1 MDLAELRGV
10 RVPRTLD
17 EAWLQP
23 GESWL
28 AGGSWLYSTPQPHL
42 GGLVDL
48 TGLGWSAVEPIPAP
62 TPEPHSDEPGP
73 DEPGLRIGA
82 TCTVAALL
90 AATAP
95 WVADPR
101 RASVAA
107 LARRCAD
114 AFLMSFKVQEVATVG
129 GNVCLGLPAGAM
141 TSLAVALD
149 ARATLLTAD
158 GGARVVPVADLVT
171 GPGRTDRRPDELLR
185 GLEVDA
191 GALAA
196 TYAVRTL
203 SLTPVGRSA
212 AVVIGRLDAPS
223 GACTVSVTAATDRP
237 VVLRFG
243 ALPGVDELAA
253 AVAGIAEERWY
264 DDPHGAPD
272 WRAHL
277 AGVLARE
284 VLDELHAGTR
294 EAAA

>member
-17 EAWLQP
+17 EVWLQP
-23 GESWL
+23 GEAWL

-42 GGLVDL
+42 RGLVDL
-48 TGLGWSAVEPIPAP
+48 TGLGWSAVEPIPP
-62 TPEPHSDEPGP
+62 TTPEPAS

-82 TCTVAALL
+82 TCTVAGLL
-90 AATAP
+90 AATTP
-95 WVADPR
+95 WAADPR

-114 AFLMSFKVQEVATVG
+114 AFLMSFKVQEVATIG
-129 GNVCLGLPAGAM
+129 GNICLGLPAGAM
-141 TSLAVALD
+141 TSLTVALD

-171 GPGRTDRRPDELLR
+171 GPGRTDRRDDELLR
-185 GLEVDA
+185 GLDVDA
-191 GALAA
+191 AALTA

-223 GACTVSVTAATDRP
+223 GGCTIGVTAATDRP
-237 VVLRFG
+237 VVLRFA
-243 ALPGVDELAA
+243 ALPTTAELTA

-272 WRAHL
+272 WRAHVT
-277 AGVLARE
+277 GVLARE
-284 VLDELHAGTR
+284 VLDELHAGAG

>member
-23 GESWL
+23 AEAWL

-42 GGLVDL
+42 RGLVDL
-48 TGLGWSAVEPIPAP
+48 TGLGWSTVE
-62 TPEPHSDEPGP
+62 TSPGT
-73 DEPGLRIGA
+73 DGTGLAIGA
-82 TCTVAALL
+82 TCTVAGLL

-95 WVADPR
+95 WTADPR

-107 LARRCAD
+107 LVRRCAD

-129 GNVCLGLPAGAM
+129 GNICLGLPAGAM

-149 ARATLLTAD
+149 ARATLLAAGD
-158 GGARVVPVADLVT
+158 GARVVPVADLVT

-185 GLEVDA
+185 GLEIDA
-191 GALAA
+191 AALTA

-212 AVVIGRLDAPS
+212 AVVTGRLDPPS
-223 GACTVSVTAATDRP
+223 GTCAISVTAATDRP

-243 ALPGVDELAA
+243 ALPGADELAA
-253 AVAGIAEERWY
+253 AVAGIAAERWY
-264 DDPHGAPD
+264 ADPHGAPD
-272 WRAHL
+272 WRAHVT
-277 AGVLARE
+277 GVLARE
-284 VLDELHAGTR
+284 VLDELHAGAR
-294 EAAA
+294 EVAA

>member
-23 GESWL
+23 GEAWL

-42 GGLVDL
+42 RGLVDL
-48 TGLGWSAVEPIPAP
+48 TGLGWPAVE
-62 TPEPHSDEPGP
+62 TSPGT
-73 DEPGLRIGA
+73 DGTGLAIGA
-82 TCTVAALL
+82 TCTVAGLL
-90 AATAP
+90 AGTAP
-95 WVADPR
+95 WTADPR

-107 LARRCAD
+107 LVRRCAD

-129 GNVCLGLPAGAM
+129 GNICLGLPAGAM

-149 ARATLLTAD
+149 ARATLLAAGD
-158 GGARVVPVADLVT
+158 GARVVPVADLVT

-191 GALAA
+191 AALTA

-212 AVVIGRLDAPS
+212 AVVTGRLDPPS
-223 GACTVSVTAATDRP
+223 GTCAISVTAATDRP

-243 ALPGVDELAA
+243 ALPGADELAA
-253 AVAGIAEERWY
+253 AVAGIAAERWY
-264 DDPHGAPD
+264 ADPHGAPD
-272 WRAHL
+272 WRAHVT
-277 AGVLARE
+277 GVLARE

-294 EAAA
+294 EVAA

>member
-17 EAWLQP
+17 EVWLQP
-23 GESWL
+23 GEAWL

-42 GGLVDL
+42 RGLVDL
-48 TGLGWSAVEPIPAP
+48 TGLGWSAVEPIPP
-62 TPEPHSDEPGP
+62 TTPEPRS

-82 TCTVAALL
+82 TCTVAGLL

-95 WVADPR
+95 WATDPR

-114 AFLMSFKVQEVATVG
+114 AFLMSFKVQEVATIG
-129 GNVCLGLPAGAM
+129 GNICLGLPAGAM

-158 GGARVVPVADLVT
+158 RGARVVPVADLVT
-171 GPGRTDRRPDELLR
+171 GPGRTDRRDDELLR
-185 GLEVDA
+185 GLDVDA
-191 GALAA
+191 AALTA

-223 GACTVSVTAATDRP
+223 GACTIGVTAATDRP
-237 VVLRFG
+237 VVLRFAG
-243 ALPGVDELAA
+243 LPTTAELAA

-272 WRAHL
+272 WRAHVT
-277 AGVLARE
+277 GVLARE
-284 VLDELHAGTR
+284 VLDELHAGAG

>member
-17 EAWLQP
+17 EVWLQP
-23 GESWL
+23 GEAWL

-42 GGLVDL
+42 RGLVDL
-48 TGLGWSAVEPIPAP
+48 TGLGWSTVEPV
-62 TPEPHSDEPGP
+62 PGP
-73 DEPGLRIGA
+73 DGPHGADGPHGPGLAIGA
-82 TCTVAALL
+82 TCTVAGLL

-95 WVADPR
+95 WSTDPR

-114 AFLMSFKVQEVATVG
+114 AFLMSFKVQEVATIG
-129 GNVCLGLPAGAM
+129 GNICLGLPAGAM
-141 TSLAVALD
+141 TSLTVALD

-171 GPGRTDRRPDELLR
+171 GPGRTDRRDDELLR
-185 GLEVDA
+185 GLDVDA
-191 GALAA
+191 AALTA

-223 GACTVSVTAATDRP
+223 GGCTIGVTAATDRP
-237 VVLRFG
+237 VVLRFA
-243 ALPGVDELAA
+243 ALPTTAELAA

-272 WRAHL
+272 WRAHVT
-277 AGVLARE
+277 GVLARE
-284 VLDELHAGTR
+284 VLDELHAGVR